1 MGFPAKILWLTL
13 WTVCVAQDCKESP
26 PRQPTEILTG
36 SWSAEM
42 YPQGTKAMYKCRPGY
57 RTYGIITRECRGG
70 EWVALNPSK
79 ICQKKPCGHPGD
91 TPFGS
96 FELEEGDKFEYGAK
110 VVYTCNPG
118 YQMIGEVN
126 FRECEADGW
135 TNDIP
140 LCEVVKCLPV
150 TEPANG
156 RIISSAYEQ
165 DQEYDFGQVIK
176 FECNAGFMLDGP
188 KEIHCSTNGLWS
200 GERPNC
206 VEISCK
212 IPNIPHGEPTT
223 FKNSYKEKERL
234 QFRCFPGYGYVDRAE
249 AVCTQ
254 FGWNPPPACKEVT
267 CDPPRFANGG
277 YTPDVAKYRLG
288 QVITY
293 HCKNGFYP
301 STRGNTAKCTEIGWE
316 PPPRCSFKPCEFPE
330 IEHGELDR
338 ADRYRPYF
346 PVMAGQWYY
355 YTCHRNYVTDS
366 QDYWGVL
373 RCTTKGWS
381 PKVPCR
387 RKCVFNYLRNGHSP
401 RGERSYLQGQS
412 IRVDCHPGYS
422 LPNQQSTMTCTENG
436 WNPPPECFRVETC
449 LKSDVRI
456 KNGFLAESD
465 DIYPLHKETQYRC
478 KQGYITEDGQMSG
491 SITCQRG
498 GWSAQPKC
506 IKSCGVPVF
515 ENARAKAGRTWY
527 KVNDRLEYE
536 CQDGYKNEAGH
547 TTGVIE
553 CGDNGWS
560 GAPTCREVTCDP
572 PRFANGGYTPDV
584 AKYRLGQVITYHCK
598 NGFYPSTRGNTANCT
613 EIGWEPPPRC
623 SFKPCEFPEIEHGEL
638 DRADRYRPYF
648 PVMAGQWYYY
658 TCHRNYVTDSQDY
671 WGVLTCTPKGWSP
684 EVPCRRKCVFNYL
697 RNGHSPRG
705 ERSYLQGES
714 IKVDCHPG
722 YSLPNQQSTMTCTE
736 NGWNPPPECFRV
748 ETCIKSDVRI
758 ENGFLAESEDLY
770 PLHKEIQYRCKQGY
784 VTEDGQMSGS
794 ITCQRSGW
802 SAQPKCIKYCG
813 MPVFENARAK
823 AGRTWYKVNDRLE
836 YECQDGYKNE
846 AGHTTGVI
854 ECGDNGWSGAP
865 TCREKEC
872 IIPDIEQNLIVQN
885 PLEIYR
891 VGDVMKF
898 TCRNREKIVG
908 PDSIQCYN
916 FGWSPNLPTCKAAV
930 KPCGPQL
937 QLPNG
942 NAIDTPKEGYEHG
955 EVVEYTCNSRFLMK
969 GSRKIQCVDGE
980 WTALP
985 RCIEESSTCSDIPEI
1000 DHGYAISHDPPFHH
1014 GESVEFNC
1022 IEEFTVIGHRSIKCI
1037 KGRWTALPQ
1046 CIETRKLK
1054 RCKLSRAT
1062 TQEINLPHRSD
1073 YDHNVKINYSCR
1085 GKSEQ
1090 KRSIC
1095 MNGRWDPE
1103 VTCAEV
1109 PKCPPPPQIPKSQ
1122 NMATTLNYLEG
1133 ERISIFCQENALIQG
1148 AEDIVCHKGTWQ
1160 SIPRCVEKTPCSQP
1174 PHIEHGTIISSRSS
1188 EKAFEPQLYAH
1199 GTKLNYICED
1209 GFRLSEADGI
1219 TCHLGEWS
1227 SPPQC
1232 VGLPCDS
1239 PPPSINNGQIPKGP
1253 KSYQH
1258 GAEVTYRCAGGYG
1271 IHGPASVKCLGGKW
1285 SHPPE
1290 CIKAFCS
1297 EPPSFNNAVLQQAK
1311 KKLYASGEQVT
1322 YTCSQYYQMDG
1333 SNYVQCVNGRWI
1345 GILTCRDVSCG
1356 SPPTVENAI
1365 IRNEKPRYVSG
1376 ETVYYECTKSLD
1388 RYGEAVVTCFNGNW
1402 SKPPECRGADPQL
1415 LADKVTAGEDPKLL
1429 ADKVTAEEDQKLLI
1443 DKVTAEKTNGCRVTK
1458 SLQ

>member
-57 RTYGIITRECRGG
+57 RTYGIITRECREG

-234 QFRCFPGYGYVDRAE
+234 QFRCLPGYGYVDRAE

-267 CDPPRFANGG
+267 CDPPTFANGG

-293 HCKNGFYP
+293 HCKTGFYP

-330 IEHGELDR
+330 IEHGELYK

-346 PVMAGQWYY
+346 PVMSGQWYY
-355 YTCHRNYVTDS
+355 YSCHTNYVTNS
-366 QDYWGVL
+366 QDHWGVL
-373 RCTTKGWS
+373 RCTPKGWS
-381 PKVPCR
+381 PEVPCR
-387 RKCVFNYLRNGHSP
+387 RKCIFNYLRNGHSP
-401 RGERSYLQGQS
+401 RGERSYLQGES
-412 IRVDCHPGYS
+412 IKVDCHPGYS
-422 LPNQQSTMTCTENG
+422 LPNQQSTMTCTKNG

-491 SITCQRG
+491 SITCQRR

-506 IKSCGVPVF
+506 IKS
-515 ENARAKAGRTWY
+515 
-527 KVNDRLEYE
+527 
-536 CQDGYKNEAGH
+536 
-547 TTGVIE
+547 
-553 CGDNGWS
+553 
-560 GAPTCREVTCDP
+560 
-572 PRFANGGYTPDV
+572 
-584 AKYRLGQVITYHCK
+584 
-598 NGFYPSTRGNTANCT
+598 
-613 EIGWEPPPRC
+613 
-623 SFKPCEFPEIEHGEL
+623 
-638 DRADRYRPYF
+638 
-648 PVMAGQWYYY
+648 
-658 TCHRNYVTDSQDY
+658 
-671 WGVLTCTPKGWSP
+671 
-684 EVPCRRKCVFNYL
+684 
-697 RNGHSPRG
+697 
-705 ERSYLQGES
+705 
-714 IKVDCHPG
+714 
-722 YSLPNQQSTMTCTE
+722 
-736 NGWNPPPECFRV
+736 
-748 ETCIKSDVRI
+748 
-758 ENGFLAESEDLY
+758 
-770 PLHKEIQYRCKQGY
+770 
-784 VTEDGQMSGS
+784 
-794 ITCQRSGW
+794 
-802 SAQPKCIKYCG
+802 CG

-872 IIPDIEQNLIVQN
+872 ITPDIEENLVVQN
-885 PLEIYR
+885 PLDKYR
-891 VGDVMKF
+891 VGDVLKF
-898 TCRNREKIVG
+898 TCRNRDKIVG

-930 KPCGPQL
+930 KPCGPQP

-942 NAIDTPKEGYEHG
+942 NSIDTPKEEYEHG
-955 EVVEYTCNSRFLMK
+955 EVVEYACNPRFLMK

-985 RCIEESSTCSDIPEI
+985 SCIEENSTCGDIPEI
-1000 DHGYAISHDPPFHH
+1000 DQGYAIFHDPPFHH

-1022 IEEFTVIGHRSIKCI
+1022 TEEFTVIGHRSITCI
-1037 KGRWTALPQ
+1037 KGRWTKLPQ
-1046 CIETRKLK
+1046 CIATNKLK
-1054 RCKLSRAT
+1054 RCKLPRAT
-1062 TQEINLPHRSD
+1062 TQKINLPYRFD

-1103 VTCAEV
+1103 VTCVEV

-1133 ERISIFCQENALIQG
+1133 ERISIVCQENALIQG
-1148 AEDIVCHKGTWQ
+1148 AENIVCYNGTWQ

-1174 PHIEHGTIISSRSS
+1174 PHIEHGTINSSRSS
-1188 EKAFEPQLYAH
+1188 EETFESQLYAH

-1219 TCHLGEWS
+1219 TCHLGKWS

-1239 PPPSINNGQIPKGP
+1239 PPPSIDNGQVPKGP
-1253 KSYQH
+1253 KSYPH
-1258 GAEVTYRCAGGYG
+1258 GAEVTYRCARGFGV
-1271 IHGPASVKCLGGKW
+1271 HGPASVKCLGGKW

-1297 EPPSFNNAVLQQAK
+1297 EPPSFDNAVLQQEK
-1311 KKLYASGEQVT
+1311 KKSYASGEQVT
-1322 YTCSQYYQMDG
+1322 YTCPQYYQMDG
-1333 SNYVQCVNGRWI
+1333 SNYVQCTDGRWI
-1345 GILTCRDVSCG
+1345 GTPTCRDVSCG
-1356 SPPTVENAI
+1356 RPPTVENAI
-1365 IRNEKPRYVSG
+1365 IQNEKPRYVSG
-1376 ETVYYECTKSLD
+1376 ETVYYECTNSLD
-1388 RYGEAVVTCFNGNW
+1388 RYGEAEVTCFNGNW
-1402 SKPPECRGADPQL
+1402 SKPPECRESRGKCGPPPPIDNGDITTTPLMAYAPGSSVEYQCQAYYEL
-1415 LADKVTAGEDPKLL
+1415 QGSRKVTCHDGKWSQSPKCLDACVISEEMMRKHNIALRWKYDKKIYSKTEDEIEFMCVYGYHPESPRTVMRVRCLEG
-1429 ADKVTAEEDQKLLI
+1429 KVAYPTC
-1443 DKVTAEKTNGCRVTK
+1443 VRRY
-1458 SLQ
+1458 